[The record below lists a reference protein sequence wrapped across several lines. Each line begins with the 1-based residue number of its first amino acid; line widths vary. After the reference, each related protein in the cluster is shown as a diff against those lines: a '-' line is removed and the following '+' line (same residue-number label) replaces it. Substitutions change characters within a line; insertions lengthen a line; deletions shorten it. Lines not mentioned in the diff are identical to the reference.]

1 MTLLIALY
9 LATSGIRA
17 ASMLGNGALETDF
30 DPQILNEI
38 CQSKS
43 VFRLGPVGCLMT
55 QRMLKVGKETVIIEE
70 ESGCS

>member
-1 MTLLIALY
+1 MLIALY

-17 ASMLGNGALETDF
+17 ASVLGHGALEADY

-43 VFRLGPVGCLMT
+43 VFQLGPVGCVMT
-55 QRMLKVGKETVIIEE
+55 QRMLQAGKETVIVKEE
-70 ESGCS
+70 PGCS